1 MKTVNFG
8 KCITLFSLTWSMALA
23 SASALDY
30 TPTSSVD
37 ECSRELLLSYFPE
50 TFVNET
56 LKKNNVPKDQWDA
69 INKEL
74 SSKNDSVIKLVEEK
88 AQKMD
93 PNPLKDPSQRQAA
106 VKIFR
111 DTLFEVFSG
120 VMKQHGVTDDQ
131 QIRAMLDDIQ
141 HQKAVRFAQCMDK
154 NFPKQAATQQAQ
166 QPQAPADKSAES
178 PAGTE
183 NKDSTKTPEDK
194 NMADAAEEA
203 QKQPNDDEN
212 KDSSKDSTKTEEDKF
227 TAYGSNNDFN
237 QQNQYYRNPSDTQ
250 QNNQNFGNQ
259 NQPQESI
266 HSIVDDVDD
275 TDDSVN
281 RG

>member
-8 KCITLFSLTWSMALA
+8 KCITLFCLKCSLALT
-23 SASALDY
+23 SVSALDV
-30 TPTSSVD
+30 TPKSGVD

-56 LKKNNVPKDQWDA
+56 LKKFNVPKDQWDA

-74 SSKNDSVIKLVEEK
+74 TSKNDSVIKIVEEK

-111 DTLFEVFSG
+111 DTLFEVFAG

-131 QIRAMLDDIQ
+131 QIKSMLEDIQ

-154 NFPKQAATQQAQ
+154 NFPKQATS
-166 QPQAPADKSAES
+166 PQTNPSEDSAKAPAEKNLSSNNSND
-178 PAGTE
+178 
-183 NKDSTKTPEDK
+183 NK
-194 NMADAAEEA
+194 N
-203 QKQPNDDEN
+203 
-212 KDSSKDSTKTEEDKF
+212 
-227 TAYGSNNDFN
+227 TAYATDNELNAK
-237 QQNQYYRNPSDTQ
+237 
-250 QNNQNFGNQ
+250 

-275 TDDSVN
+275 TDDDIK
-281 RG
+281 